1 MKLNNI
7 LSALGIIGMMIW
19 SSIFSEAARFEI
31 NPSTGDTK
39 MYCYRDMYVKLL
51 TQWVAANWISYKVQ
65 FNTGEVSLTHQA
77 SSTNFPA
84 SIVTSVIGNI
94 YSYSS
99 NTVGSN
105 TFNGTSNQETRF
117 RIRSTGLTLATQ
129 LFFPVPSFGPSTTA
143 DGITIN
149 DYNNG
154 AQDSLTSVGTGD
166 FTFSTGPCISDITS
180 PIFSGFFPTI
190 GSFMNYLGN
199 TKQYTGNFTT
209 YDWFGN
215 GSDSL
220 GNSTFHY
227 WFTGGDTSILTN
239 YLAVPGNTVDNQ
251 AGVNSGTLN
260 VQVIVGW
267 NTKYSG
273 YTMNLNSSQLT
284 ITNWTGVVGINPLTW
299 DGKQRGYNVQFV
311 STTGFGVEQQVS
323 VTTTGLDNLG
333 NPGSTVVV
341 FNNPVA
347 PVFTLLTP
355 SAFVDLSTRKN
366 VTTFQWR
373 GIDTWAG
380 VDTGSIR
387 ISIIQTASGSLADG
401 QLTGK
406 IYSGSDL
413 TFTLISGA
421 AGVGNSGGYL
431 IGLTGT
437 RDFPADST
445 FQVTLTGFD
454 LVGNTGLQS
463 FTFTTR
469 KPCSYYGCADP
480 LDITFVQNPGNNFL
494 GYGFTGILITGS
506 DYPYLSLSG
515 NVLSCGLQSDVF
527 TGTLLTGNIISDI
540 VQPYKVLYTGT
551 ELYITGGTVSISG
564 NIIIVIPN

>member
-1 MKLNNI
+1 MKLNNT
-7 LSALGIIGMMIW
+7 LWVLGIISMVIW

-39 MYCYRDMYVKLL
+39 MYCNRDMHVRLL
-51 TQWVAANWISYKVQ
+51 TQWVSANWISYKVQ

-84 SIVTSVIGNI
+84 SIVSSVIGNI

-99 NTVGSN
+99 NTIGSN

-117 RIRSTGLTLATQ
+117 RIRSTGLTLSTQ
-129 LFFPVPSFGPSTTA
+129 LFFPVLSFGPSTTA

-149 DYNNG
+149 DFNNS
-154 AQDSLTSVGTGD
+154 AQDALTSVGTGD
-166 FTFSTGPCISDITS
+166 FTFSTGPCIADINW
-180 PIFSGFFPTI
+180 PIFTSFFPTI
-190 GSFMNYLGN
+190 GSFMNQLGSN
-199 TKQYTGNFTT
+199 KQYTGTFLV
-209 YDWFGN
+209 YDWFGSA
-215 GSDSL
+215 SDSF

-227 WFTGGDTSILTN
+227 WFTGGNTSTLNN
-239 YLAVPGNTVDNQ
+239 YLPVPANTVDNQ
-251 AGVNSGTLN
+251 AWVNSGTLN
-260 VQVIVGW
+260 VLVSVIA

-273 YTMNLNSSQLT
+273 YTMSLNASQLT
-284 ITNWTGVVGINPLTW
+284 IANWTGDGTRNQLTW

-333 NPGSTVVV
+333 NTGSTVGV

-347 PVFTLLTP
+347 PVFTLFTP
-355 SAFVDLSTRKN
+355 SIFVDLSTRKN
-366 VTTFQWR
+366 VSTFQWR

-406 IYSGSDL
+406 IYSGLDL
-413 TFTLISGA
+413 IFTLISGA

-463 FTFTTR
+463 FIFTTR
-469 KPCSYYGCADP
+469 KPCSYYGCSDP

-515 NVLSCGLQSDVF
+515 NMLSCGLQSDVF

-564 NIIIVIPN
+564 NIVTVISN